1 MDREFFDDVP
11 EGEAMPRVKR
21 GTRVKHEVFGEGR
34 VLAVEEASDPKVVAE
49 FPGWGEKRVLL
60 RFLRLA

>member
-1 MDREFFDDVP
+1 
-11 EGEAMPRVKR
+11 MPRVKR
-21 GTRVKHEVFGEGR
+21 GMLVKHEVFGEGR
-34 VLAVEEASDPKVVAE
+34 VLAVEEASDPKVVAA